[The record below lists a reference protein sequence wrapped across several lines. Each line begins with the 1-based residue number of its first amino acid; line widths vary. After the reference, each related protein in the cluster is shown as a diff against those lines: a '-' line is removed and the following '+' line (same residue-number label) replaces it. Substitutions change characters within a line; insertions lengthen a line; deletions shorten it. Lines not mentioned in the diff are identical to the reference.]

1 MKDFNRL
8 LTLLIISLL
17 FVTSC
22 SKGNDDKIEKMLSEK
37 KYFEV
42 INILENKSK
51 KTGTDYYNL
60 AQAYK
65 DLRKLSVAD
74 SFYLLALE
82 KDPSLKGKV
91 LQSYS
96 NIAMTDFMKGYTAN
110 SIKYWLKIIEM
121 NPNYDI
127 NIGFYHMGKYF
138 FDNGDFQKAKSM
150 LNNSLNI
157 PLTSFEKINVY
168 KMIIDIYKSEE
179 KFDTAL
185 MFAQKASDEFSKEGS
200 IGDVDFK
207 VIAGELKFYI
217 AKDKYD
223 KKNYDDAL
231 NLFLDFINKP
241 LPQSLLDDAHL
252 YVGNIYFEL
261 NDFEKAIFH
270 YNKVK
275 EYSDVKVYGSSDN
288 LDEANK
294 KLKEILRRKMQ

>member
-1 MKDFNRL
+1 MKFLYNVVLVLFFSSL
-8 LTLLIISLL
+8 LT
-17 FVTSC
+17 TSC
-22 SKGNDDKIEKMLSEK
+22 SNRDSDKIEKMLSEK

-42 INILENKSK
+42 INILENKGK
-51 KTGTDYYNL
+51 KTGKDYFNL
-60 AQAYK
+60 AEAYK

-74 SFYLLALE
+74 SLYSLALE
-82 KDPSLKGKV
+82 TDPSLKGKI
-91 LQSYS
+91 LKSYS

-110 SIKYWLKIIEM
+110 SVKYWLKIIELS
-121 NPNYDI
+121 PTYDI
-127 NIGFYHMGKYF
+127 NIGFYHLGKYF
-138 FDNGDFQKAKSM
+138 YDGGDFQKAKLM

-157 PLTSFEKINVY
+157 SLTSSEKVNVY
-168 KMIIDIYKSEE
+168 KMLIEIYKTEE

-185 MFAQKASDEFSKEGS
+185 IIAKKASDEFSVEGTS
-200 IGDVDFK
+200 GDVDFK

-217 AKDKYD
+217 AKEKYE

-241 LPQSLLDDAHL
+241 VPLSLLDDAHL

-288 LDEANK
+288 LDEANE
-294 KLKEILRRKMQ
+294 KLKEILRRNMK